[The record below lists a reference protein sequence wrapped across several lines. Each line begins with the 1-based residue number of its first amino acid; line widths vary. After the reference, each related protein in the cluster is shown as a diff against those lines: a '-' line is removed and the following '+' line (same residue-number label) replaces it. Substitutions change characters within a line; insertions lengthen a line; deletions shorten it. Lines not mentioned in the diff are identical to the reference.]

1 MDDVLMD
8 EVVLDQ
14 PEATDE
20 VVAETPDQQEAEAVE
35 STGEK
40 QEQEAAPD
48 VSATPV
54 ETPEQRR
61 AKGQEAAI
69 VAERRRRQELEQ
81 ELQQLRSQ
89 LPKQETRT
97 SDFPQ
102 REQFQSDEH
111 FFQAVIEHQAEQR
124 FQEKLSQHE
133 AQQQQKAEQEQLL
146 AAQKVAD
153 QRVEKGRAKYPDFDA
168 VVNEGLAPFLTPS
181 LHQLIITSDVGEDLA
196 HFLGTTPSEA
206 ARIADMPERQMIR
219 EVTLLEVKLKS
230 EASKPAPTIPQ
241 TLTQARNAAGRFEQP
256 QSEPTPLDAILARSK

>member
-8 EVVLDQ
+8 DAVLDQ
-14 PEATDE
+14 PEAPDA
-20 VVAETPDQQEAEAVE
+20 VVETPVQQEAEAVE

-40 QEQEAAPD
+40 QEPEAATE

-97 SDFPQ
+97 NEYPQ
-102 REQFQSDEH
+102 REQFQSDEQ
-111 FFQAVIEHQAEQR
+111 FLQAVIEQQAQQR
-124 FQEKLSQHE
+124 FQEMLEKHE
-133 AQQQQKAEQEQLL
+133 AQQRQKAEQEQFL

-153 QRVEKGRAKYPDFDA
+153 QRVKKGRAKYPDFDA
-168 VVNEGLAPFLTPS
+168 VVNDGLAPFLTPS
-181 LHQLIITSDVGEDLA
+181 LHQLIISSDVGEDLA

-206 ARIADMPERQMIR
+206 ARVADLPERQMIR

-230 EASKPAPTIPQ
+230 EANKPAPVIPQ

-256 QSEPTPLDAILARSK
+256 QSEPTPLDAILAPSK